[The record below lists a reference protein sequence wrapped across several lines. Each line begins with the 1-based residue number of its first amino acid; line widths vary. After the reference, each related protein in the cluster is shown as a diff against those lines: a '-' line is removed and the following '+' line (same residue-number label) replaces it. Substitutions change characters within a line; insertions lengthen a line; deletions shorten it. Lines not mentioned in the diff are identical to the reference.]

1 MPKFGDIINVSV
13 PVLINFYTDWSD
25 SSSQMVAVV
34 QNVSDTLGDTAY
46 IVRID
51 AEKNKELAAALKI
64 IGLPTFLVY
73 KKGQMVWRESGI
85 LPADTLIQALTN
97 ED

>member
-1 MPKFGDIINVSV
+1 MSKFGDIINVSV